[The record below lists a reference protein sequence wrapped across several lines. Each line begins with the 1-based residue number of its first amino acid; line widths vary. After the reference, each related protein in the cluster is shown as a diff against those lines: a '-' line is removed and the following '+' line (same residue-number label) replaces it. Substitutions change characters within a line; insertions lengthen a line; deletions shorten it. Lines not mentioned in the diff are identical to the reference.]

1 MLDTLCVKMKTLM
14 GDDDRPMGSEPMS
27 LETQRSYF
35 KTYSLKDLL
44 GYESYLNGIYLNQT
58 TAGFILES
66 MPLVGFTSEA
76 HETISSVFKTLLPEN
91 SNIQFLLMADP
102 FIGNV
107 LDYWEKPRVQ
117 HHVMM
122 QKLAKARTQYMKRLA
137 GNEVKDL
144 VARNFRS
151 VISVTLPLQEKVP
164 FETLAMELTELK
176 ERLVTILSMA
186 HMHTCE
192 MTPELLLSLIDD
204 FFGCH
209 IRDQEFKHHSIDY
222 SPLDFIRDQTPQKN
236 TVIEVKSNGLRLN
249 GGEKLFR
256 AYRVKKYPTGKGRY
270 GEWTQMDMGDLI
282 GDAFQL
288 LQQIQYPFFIHY
300 GVHIPSQDELKVK
313 FYTKHN
319 HLEKQIR
326 SPMMKYIPSMEKE
339 WHEYQFVK
347 RQFDD
352 GHRFVKTNFTVATV
366 APEAEIHKADQAL
379 LTVFQAKRF
388 ELMEDRHFHLQAFLT
403 LLPMRFGD
411 DFLTDLTS
419 AKKLKTTISSESA
432 NLMPIQGEWVGT
444 ESPGMLLLGRRG
456 QVTLWSPF
464 DNKGGNYNVSVV
476 GRSGSG
482 KSVFMQELMTSTLGQ
497 GGRVFVL
504 DVGRSFE
511 KTCLLLGGQFIEF
524 STKVS
529 AGKKPLCINPF
540 STIDPSNKEASDDA
554 LAMLKSVICTMA
566 APTQGVTDLERTFL
580 EKAMTET
587 FHEFGRKTTLTKI
600 SDHLRANADQRAK
613 DLASMLYPY
622 TKDGIYG
629 KFFEGDA
636 NVDFTNPL
644 VVVELE
650 ELKERKDLQSVVVQ
664 MVIVQITNQM
674 FLGDRQTPFMITFDE
689 AWDMLRGSQSGAFV
703 ETLARRLRKYN
714 GSLVVGTQSVND
726 FYQTPGALAAYE
738 NSDWLCLLSQKPESV
753 NVLKEN
759 KRINLNETM
768 ERYLL
773 SVHTKSGQYAECMI
787 VGSHGYAVTRLVLDP
802 FSNILYSTK
811 ASEYAA
817 VKQRVDQGVS
827 MVDAIE
833 AVAGIKPDLTSKESL

>member
-1 MLDTLCVKMKTLM
+1 MFNKLFSKLM
-14 GDDDRPMGSEPMS
+14 TFVADDDRPIGSDPIS
-27 LETQRSYF
+27 LETQRAYF
-35 KTYSLKDLL
+35 KTYSIKDLL
-44 GYESYLNGIYLNQT
+44 GYESYINGIYLNQT
-58 TAGFILES
+58 TAGFVLES
-66 MPLVGFTSEA
+66 MPLVGFTSGA
-76 HETISSVFKTLLPEN
+76 HETISTLFKTLLPEQ

-102 FIGNV
+102 FIGTV
-107 LDYWEKPRVQ
+107 LDYWQAPRFQ
-117 HHVMM
+117 QSPMM
-122 QKLAKARTQYMKRLA
+122 QKLAKERSNFLKKLA
-137 GNEVKDL
+137 GNEIKDL
-144 VARNFRS
+144 SARTFR
-151 VISVTLPLQEKVP
+151 VLISVTRPLSDKIS
-164 FETLAMELTELK
+164 FETLAAELMELK

-186 HMHTCE
+186 HMQTVE
-192 MTPELLLSLIDD
+192 MTPAMLLSLIDD
-204 FFGCH
+204 FFGCN
-209 IRDQEFKHHSIDY
+209 IAAQDFKNSVIDY
-222 SPLDFIRDQTPQKN
+222 SPLDFIRDQSPQKS
-236 TVIEVKSNGLRLN
+236 TVIEVMPKGLRLN
-249 GGEKLFR
+249 GGEKMFR
-256 AYRVKKYPTGKGRY
+256 SYRVKKYPTGNGACP
-270 GEWTQMDMGDLI
+270 GWTQCDMGDLI
-282 GDAFQL
+282 GDAFQMM
-288 LQQIQYPFFIHY
+288 QQIHHPFFIHY
-300 GVHIPSQDELKVK
+300 GVHIPKQDELNVK
-313 FYTKHN
+313 FYAKHN

-347 RQFDD
+347 RQLDD
-352 GHRFVKTNFTVATV
+352 GHRFVKTNFTVAIV
-366 APEAEIHKADQAL
+366 APEVDIHKADQAL
-379 LTVFQAKRF
+379 LNVFQAKRF
-388 ELMEDRHFHLQAFLT
+388 ELMNDMYFHLQAFLT

-411 DFLTDLTS
+411 DFLTDLSS

-524 STKVS
+524 STKG
-529 AGKKPLCINPF
+529 APGKKQLCINPF
-540 STIDPSNKEASDDA
+540 STIDPSKKEESEDA

-566 APTQGVTDLERTFL
+566 APTQGVSDLERTLL

-587 FHEFGRKTTLTKI
+587 FQQFGRYTTLTKI
-600 SDHLRANADQRAK
+600 AEHLNANVDQRAK

-629 KFFEGDA
+629 KFFEGES

-689 AWDMLRGSQSGAFV
+689 AWDMLRGSQSGVFV

-738 NSDWLCLLSQKPESV
+738 NSDWLCLLSQKPESI
-753 NVLKEN
+753 NVLREN
-759 KRINLNETM
+759 KRINLNDTM
-768 ERYLL
+768 EKYLH
-773 SVHTKSGQYAECMI
+773 SVHTKSGCYAECMI

-817 VKQRVDQGVS
+817 VKQLVDQGIS
-827 MVDAIE
+827 MVNAIE
-833 AVAGIKPDLTSKESL
+833 EVAGIKPAHRVKEAS

>member
-1 MLDTLCVKMKTLM
+1 MLNKLCEKLKTLM
-14 GDDDRPMGSEPMS
+14 DDDTRPIGSDPMS
-27 LETQRSYF
+27 IETMRAYF
-35 KTYSLKDLL
+35 KTYSVKDLL
-44 GYESYLNGIYLNQT
+44 GYESYMGGIYLNQT
-58 TAGFILES
+58 TAGFVLEA
-66 MPLVGFTSEA
+66 MPLVGFTHEA
-76 HETISSVFKTLLPEN
+76 HETISMVFKTLLPEK

-102 FIGNV
+102 FIGNSV
-107 LDYWEKPRVQ
+107 DYWAHPRLQ
-117 HHVMM
+117 QSAMM
-122 QKLAKARTQYMKRLA
+122 NKLANERSAYIKRLA
-137 GNEVKDL
+137 GNDVKDL
-144 VARNFRS
+144 IARNFRI
-151 VISVTLPLQEKVP
+151 VISVTRPLKGTIP
-164 FETLAMELTELK
+164 FETLAVELTELK
-176 ERLVTILSMA
+176 ERLMTILSMA
-186 HMHTCE
+186 HMNADE
-192 MTPELLLSLIDD
+192 MTPEMLLSLIDD
-204 FFGCH
+204 FFGCQ
-209 IRDQEFKHHSIDY
+209 IQEQDYKRSVIDY
-222 SPLDFIRDQTPQKN
+222 SPLDFIRDQAPQKN
-236 TVIEVKSNGLRLN
+236 TVIEINTNGLRLN
-249 GGEKLFR
+249 GGEKMFR
-256 AYRVKKYPTGKGRY
+256 AYRVKKYPTGKGRHS
-270 GEWTQMDMGDLI
+270 EWTQCDKGDLI
-282 GDAFQL
+282 GDAFQM
-288 LQQIQYPFFIHY
+288 LQQIHTPFFIHY
-300 GVHIPSQDELKVK
+300 GVHIPTQDELKLK
-313 FYTKHN
+313 FYAKHN

-339 WHEYQFVK
+339 WHEYQYVK
-347 RQFDD
+347 RQLDD
-352 GHRFVKTNFTVATV
+352 GHRFVKTNFTVALI
-366 APEAEIHKADQAL
+366 APEGDIPKADQAL
-379 LTVFQAKRF
+379 LNVFKAKRF
-388 ELMEDRHFHLQAFLT
+388 ELINDMHFHLQAFLT

-411 DFLTDLTS
+411 DFLTDLNS

-464 DNKGGNYNVSVV
+464 DNTGGNYNVSVV

-524 STKVS
+524 TTKGS
-529 AGKKPLCINPF
+529 PGREPLCINPF
-540 STIDPSNKEASDDA
+540 STIDPTKKEESEDA

-566 APTQGVTDLERTFL
+566 APTQGVTDLERTLL
-580 EKAMTET
+580 EKAMMET
-587 FHEFGRKTTLTKI
+587 FLHFGRATTLTKI
-600 SDHLRANADQRAK
+600 AQHLQSNPDQRAK

-689 AWDMLRGSQSGAFV
+689 AWDMLRGSQSGVFV

-714 GSLVVGTQSVND
+714 GALVVGTQSVND

-768 ERYLL
+768 EKYLH

-817 VKQRVDQGVS
+817 VKQRVDHGMS
-827 MVDAIE
+827 MADAIE
-833 AVAGIKPDLTSKESL
+833 EVAGIKPVIPGKEAS

>member
-1 MLDTLCVKMKTLM
+1 MLQNLCAKLKMLV
-14 GDDDRPMGSEPMS
+14 GDDDRPMGSDPLS
-27 LETQRSYF
+27 VETQRAYF
-35 KTYSLKDLL
+35 KTYSIKDLL
-44 GYESYLNGIYLNQT
+44 GYESYRNGIYINQT
-58 TAGFILES
+58 TAGFVLES
-66 MPLVGFTSEA
+66 MPLVGFTTDA
-76 HETISSVFKTLLPEN
+76 HSTISNLFNMLLPEQ

-107 LDYWEKPRVQ
+107 LDYWVSLRCKEGS
-117 HHVMM
+117 MM
-122 QKLAKARTQYMKRLA
+122 QKLAMERSAYMKRLA
-137 GNEVKDL
+137 GNEIKDMS
-144 VARNFRS
+144 ARTFR
-151 VISVTLPLQEKVP
+151 VLISVTRPLTEKIP
-164 FETLAMELTELK
+164 FETLATELTELK
-176 ERLVTILSMA
+176 ERLITIFSMA
-186 HMHTCE
+186 HMQILDVV
-192 MTPELLLSLIDD
+192 PETLLSLIDD
-204 FFGCH
+204 FFGCG
-209 IRDQEFKHHSIDY
+209 IKEQDFRSSAIDY
-222 SPLDFIRDQTPQKN
+222 SPFDFIRDQAPLKN
-236 TVIEVKSNGLRLN
+236 TVIEVLPKGLRLN
-249 GGEKLFR
+249 GGEKMFS
-256 AYRVKKYPTGKGRY
+256 AYRVKKYPAGNGNSNV
-270 GEWTQMDMGDLI
+270 WTQCDMGDLI
-282 GDAFQL
+282 GDAFQM
-288 LQQIQYPFFIHY
+288 LQQIHYPFFIHY
-300 GVHIPSQDELKVK
+300 GVHIPAQEELKVK
-313 FYTKHN
+313 FYAKHN

-339 WHEYQFVK
+339 WQEYQFVK
-347 RQFDD
+347 RQLDD
-352 GHRFVKTNFTVATV
+352 GHRFVRTNFTVALV
-366 APEAEIHKADQAL
+366 APEREIHKADQAL
-379 LTVFQAKRF
+379 LNVFQAKRF
-388 ELMEDRHFHLQAFLT
+388 ELMNDRNFHLQGFLT

-411 DFLTDLTS
+411 DFLTDLNS

-482 KSVFMQELMTSTLGQ
+482 KSVFMQELMTATLGQ

-524 STKVS
+524 TTKV
-529 AGKKPLCINPF
+529 APGRKPLCINPF
-540 STIDPSNKEASDDA
+540 STIDPTKKEESEDA

-566 APTQGVTDLERTFL
+566 APTQGVTDLERTLL

-587 FHEFGRKTTLTKI
+587 FQTFGRQTTLTKI
-600 SDHLRANADQRAK
+600 AEHLQSNTDQRAK

-689 AWDMLRGSQSGAFV
+689 AWDMLRGSQSGVFV

-738 NSDWLCLLSQKPESV
+738 NSDWLCLLSQKPESI

-759 KRINLNETM
+759 KRINLNDTM
-768 ERYLL
+768 ERYLH
-773 SVHTKSGQYAECMI
+773 SVHTKSGHYAECMI

-817 VKQRVDQGVS
+817 VKALVDQGVP

-833 AVAGIKPDLTSKESL
+833 EVAGIKAAPRFKEAS

>member
-1 MLDTLCVKMKTLM
+1 MFDKLFSKLM
-14 GDDDRPMGSEPMS
+14 TFVSDDERPMGSDPIS
-27 LETQRSYF
+27 LETQRAYF
-35 KTYSLKDLL
+35 KTYSIKDVL
-44 GYESYLNGIYLNQT
+44 GYESYVSGIYINQT
-58 TAGFILES
+58 TAGFVLES
-66 MPLVGFTSEA
+66 MPLVGFTEEA
-76 HETISSVFKTLLPEN
+76 HSTISNLFKTLLPEH

-102 FIGNV
+102 FIGNIV
-107 LDYWEKPRVQ
+107 DYWQAPRFAQ
-117 HHVMM
+117 GEMM
-122 QKLAKARTQYMKRLA
+122 EKLAVERGSYMKRLA
-137 GNEVKDL
+137 NTDVKDL
-144 VARNFRS
+144 VARSFR
-151 VISVTLPLQEKVP
+151 VLISVTLPLSSTTP
-164 FETLAMELTELK
+164 FDMRFTELTELK
-176 ERLVTILSMA
+176 ERLMTILSMA
-186 HMHTCE
+186 HMHTVE
-192 MTPELLLSLIDD
+192 VTPEALLSLIDD
-204 FFGCH
+204 FFGCEMKEQ
-209 IRDQEFKHHSIDY
+209 DFKNRVVDY
-222 SPLDFIRDQTPQKN
+222 STFDFIRDQSPQKN
-236 TVIEVKSNGLRLN
+236 TVIEVKPKGLRLN
-249 GGEKLFR
+249 GGEKMFR
-256 AYRVKKYPTGKGRY
+256 AYRVKKYPTGNGKQQA
-270 GEWTQMDMGDLI
+270 WTQCDMGDLI
-282 GDAFQL
+282 GDAFHMM
-288 LQQIQYPFFIHY
+288 QQIHHPFFIHY
-300 GVHIPSQDELKVK
+300 GVHIPKQDELNLK
-313 FYTKHN
+313 FMAKHN

-339 WHEYQFVK
+339 WQEYQFVK
-347 RQFDD
+347 RQLDD
-352 GHRFVKTNFTVATV
+352 GHRFVRSNFTVAIV
-366 APEAEIHKADQAL
+366 APEVEIHKADQAL
-379 LTVFQAKRF
+379 MNVFQAKRF
-388 ELMEDRHFHLQAFLT
+388 ELMNDLNFHLQAFLT

-411 DFLTDLTS
+411 DFLTDLSS

-524 STKVS
+524 TTKVS
-529 AGKKPLCINPF
+529 PGRQPLCINPF
-540 STIDPSNKEASDDA
+540 STIDPSKKEESEDA

-566 APTQGVTDLERTFL
+566 APTQGVTDLERTLL

-587 FHEFGRKTTLTKI
+587 FGQFGRTTTLTKI
-600 SDHLRANADQRAK
+600 AAHLNSNSDQRAR

-629 KFFEGDA
+629 KFFEGEA

-689 AWDMLRGSQSGAFV
+689 AWDMLRGSQSGVFV

-738 NSDWLCLLSQKPESV
+738 NSDWLCLLSQKPESI

-759 KRINLNETM
+759 KRINLNDTM
-768 ERYLL
+768 EKYLH

-817 VKQRVDQGVS
+817 VKTLVDQGIP

-833 AVAGIKPDLTSKESL
+833 EVAGIKSAVRLQVAS